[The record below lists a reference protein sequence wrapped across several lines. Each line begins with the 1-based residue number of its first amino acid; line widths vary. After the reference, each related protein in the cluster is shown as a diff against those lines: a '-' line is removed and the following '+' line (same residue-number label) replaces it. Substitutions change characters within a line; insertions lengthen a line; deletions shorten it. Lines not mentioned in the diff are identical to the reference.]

1 MKSRSSTETLSQ
13 KIFLL
18 QKSKVTP
25 LTMAPEVIN
34 SKKYGF
40 KADVWSLGTLMF

>member
-1 MKSRSSTETLSQ
+1 MGLAKTLDSPYSLTQ
-13 KIFLL
+13 TFAG
-18 QKSKVTP
+18 TP